1 MRRLTKL
8 IHLPLETL
16 KTVALLFALFALI
29 LGVSSFVFTPVGL
42 TYEANPIINIIW
54 LIFGFILVEKF
65 TPLSTKSVTFSK
77 YGIIVVICLILA
89 GLASSM
95 PSANLIARSVK
106 IIEIIFQDLVIAVML
121 VTLLKQLS
129 DKKVQIWLSIS
140 FAALHVPLFI
150 TEQTLR
156 AGIIVLGALL
166 ISYVS
171 IKWFAQKGHDI
182 TAILVPHIL
191 FYLVFGTAFSIIF
204 W

>member
-29 LGVSSFVFTPVGL
+29 LGVSSFVFTPIGL

-129 DKKVQIWLSIS
+129 DRKVQIWLSVS

-150 TEQTLR
+150 TEPTLR
-156 AGIIVLGALL
+156 AGVIVLGALS

-171 IKWFAQKGHDI
+171 IKWFTQKGHDI

-191 FYLVFGTAFSIIF
+191 FYLVFGTALSIIF

>member
-1 MRRLTKL
+1 M
-8 IHLPLETL
+8 
-16 KTVALLFALFALI
+16 VLFALFALI
-29 LGVSSFVFTPVGL
+29 LGVSTFVFTPVGL
-42 TYEANPIINIIW
+42 TYAANPIINIIW
-54 LIFGFILVEKF
+54 LIFGFVLVEKF

-77 YGIIVVICLILA
+77 YGIIAVVSLILI

-106 IIEIIFQDLVIAVML
+106 IVEIIFQDLVIAVML

-150 TEQTLR
+150 TEPTLR
-156 AGIIVLGALL
+156 AGIIVLGALV

-171 IKWFAQKGHDI
+171 IRWFAQKGHDI

-191 FYLVFGTAFSIIF
+191 FYLVFGTALSIIF